1 MPSQSESFGLSA
13 LEAMACGVP
22 VVSSNAGGLPELN
35 LHGETGYLAEIGDIS
50 KMAEYAVELLGNRNK
65 YNIFSRNARDR
76 AVNLFSTE
84 KIVPVYEQ
92 YYEKIINR

>member
-35 LHGETGYLAEIGDIS
+35 LHGETGYIAEIGDVN
-50 KMAEYAVELLGNRNK
+50 KMADYAIRLLDDPKR
-65 YNIFSRNARDR
+65 YRIFSENALER
-76 AVNLFSTE
+76 ATNLFSA
-84 KIVPVYEQ
+84 
-92 YYEKIINR
+92 EKIIPEYEKYYEEVLGK